1 MGNEELNNT
10 LYEKM
15 SAEQRVYREWL
26 LSLPAQEILD
36 HAYEYSIREDIL
48 IAMEEDI
55 LSEEQAQ
62 ALLQSPCSLADVY
75 KDWQKRDNCGHMD
88 IIRDVIECRAD
99 HVLRGR
105 KGEL

>member
-1 MGNEELNNT
+1 MGSEELNNA

-15 SAEQRVYREWL
+15 SAEQCVYREWL

-62 ALLQSPCSLADVY
+62 ALLQSLCPLADVY
-75 KDWQKRDNCGHMD
+75 KAWQKRDNGSHMGE
-88 IIRDVIECRAD
+88 IEETIVECAPA
-99 HVLRGR
+99 
-105 KGEL
+105 